1 MLTSVKESIP
11 VTRKQNVRTP
21 LDHMYVNVSLDI
33 LEMDKIAEVNLIAF
47 LWYKKTLTRTVRK
60 SPTFTPQHSALL
72 ENEILDD
79 RFALFTMILRSS
91 QVMFLFCN

>member
-33 LEMDKIAEVNLIAF
+33 LEMDKIAQVYLIAF
-47 LWYKKTLTRTVRK
+47 L
-60 SPTFTPQHSALL
+60 
-72 ENEILDD
+72 
-79 RFALFTMILRSS
+79 
-91 QVMFLFCN
+91 